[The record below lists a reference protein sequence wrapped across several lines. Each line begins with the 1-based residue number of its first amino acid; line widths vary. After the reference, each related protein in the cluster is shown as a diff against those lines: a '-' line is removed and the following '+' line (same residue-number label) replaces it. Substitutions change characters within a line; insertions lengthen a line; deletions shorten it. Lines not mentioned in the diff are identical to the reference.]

1 MEQLT
6 LGFIS
11 AFNERVEPLMNG
23 TIKLDGVSLVPTY
36 SHPAETFWRQLKFGE
51 FEVAEMSMSS
61 FLIAR
66 SQGADMIA
74 LPAFPSRRL
83 FQTELS
89 YHVDSG
95 ITKPQDLAG
104 KRLVNYANPAR
115 PREARRPLAHPKG
128 S

>member
-23 TIKLDGVSLVPTY
+23 TIEVEGVELIPTY

-66 SQGADMIA
+66 SQGADM
-74 LPAFPSRRL
+74 
-83 FQTELS
+83 
-89 YHVDSG
+89 
-95 ITKPQDLAG
+95 
-104 KRLVNYANPAR
+104 
-115 PREARRPLAHPKG
+115 
-128 S
+128 